1 MSVNAV
7 SVRRSGKFRLH
18 KQSRPTVLHPVK
30 VREIRDA
37 LAPDS
42 RYRTPFRP
50 VGANS
55 SATDCTS
62 SAAGTV
68 VDVSALAEI
77 RNIDT
82 YNDTVTVQAGVRI
95 GDLARA
101 LAKHGLELAGA
112 HDLMSRTVG
121 GAVAGACIGP
131 AFGDDGAFFAS
142 QVMSIRVITPNGKPI
157 HVRSDQ
163 NNLLN
168 AFRLSFG
175 MLGIIYEVELKVRP
189 IRVFSVTH
197 RRCTFEQFAAVSER
211 LSNIDVGLKY
221 FLLPFRNRVYLD
233 LRRHSPDARAAH
245 RIPWKIKDWGE
256 STVLP
261 HVFKSLNRVV
271 PVSGMRYRLIDE
283 VSKMTQGLV
292 STRLVNSGSNFTAQ
306 ISSTKGD
313 DAAQRLH
320 YSTWFFPAAD
330 FAIVVQAYREFC
342 LRIHNECGFRCDMP
356 TVGFRISQDRSAL
369 LSPSFDEPMIAL
381 RAISTQAKGWS
392 DFAIDFSD
400 FARHWG
406 GVPVFNQ
413 TLEIPADYA
422 LPAFGSRLEFFRK
435 IRRQFDPENRMMN
448 PYLSQYFL

>member
-7 SVRRSGKFRLH
+7 TVRRTGRFRLH
-18 KQSRPTVLHPVK
+18 KQSKPTVLHPSK

-37 LAPDS
+37 LEPNS
-42 RYRTPFRP
+42 RYRLPFRP

-68 VDVSALAEI
+68 IDVSALTQI

-82 YNDTVTVQAGVRI
+82 YSDTVIVQAGARI
-95 GDLARA
+95 GDLAKE
-101 LAKHGLELAGA
+101 LASHGLELAGA

-142 QVMSIRVITPNGKPI
+142 QVKSIRVITPDGKAI
-157 HVRSDQ
+157 HIRGDQ
-163 NNLLN
+163 KNLLN
-168 AFRLSFG
+168 AYRLSYG

-189 IRVFSVTH
+189 TRIFSVTH

-211 LSNIDVGLKY
+211 LSNVDVGLKY

-233 LRRHSPDARAAH
+233 LRRHSPDARAGH

-261 HVFKSLNRVV
+261 HVFNSINRVV
-271 PVSGMRYRLIDE
+271 PVSGVRYRLIDE

-306 ISSTKGD
+306 MSRTKGND
-313 DAAQRLH
+313 TAQRLH

-342 LRIHNECGFRCDMP
+342 LRIHRDSGFRCDMP
-356 TVGFRISQDRSAL
+356 TVGFKIGRDRTAL

-381 RAISTQAKGWS
+381 RAISTQVKGWD
-392 DFAIDFSD
+392 DFAIDFGD

-406 GVPVFNQ
+406 GIPVFNQ
-413 TLEIPADYA
+413 TLEVPADYPG
-422 LPAFGSRLEFFRK
+422 PAYGSRLEFFRK
-435 IRRQFDPENRMMN
+435 IRRQLDPENRMMN

>member
-7 SVRRSGKFRLH
+7 NVRRSGTFRLP
-18 KQSRPTVLHPVK
+18 KQSKATVLQPSK

-37 LAPDS
+37 LESKS
-42 RYRTPFRP
+42 RYQPPFRP

-68 VDVSALAEI
+68 IDVSALTHI
-77 RNIDT
+77 GNIDT
-82 YNDTVTVQAGVRI
+82 YSDTVIVQAGARI
-95 GDLARA
+95 GDLAKE
-101 LAKHGLELAGA
+101 LARHGLELAGA

-142 QVMSIRVITPNGKPI
+142 QVKSIRVINPDGKLN
-157 HVRSDQ
+157 HVKSDQ
-163 NNLLN
+163 GGLLN
-168 AFRLSFG
+168 AYRLSYG

-189 IRVFSVTH
+189 TRIFSVTH
-197 RRCTFEQFAAVSER
+197 HRCTFEQFAAVSER
-211 LSNIDVGLKY
+211 LFNIEVGLKF

-233 LRRHSPDARAAH
+233 LRRHSHDARAGH
-245 RIPWKIKDWGE
+245 RIPWRIKDWGE

-261 HVFKSLNRVV
+261 RVFKSINRVV
-271 PVSGMRYRLIDE
+271 PVAGVRYRLIDE
-283 VSKMTQGLV
+283 VTKMTQGLV
-292 STRLVNSGSNFTAQ
+292 STRLVSSGSNFTAQ
-306 ISSTKGD
+306 MSSTKSN

-320 YSTWFFPAAD
+320 YSTWFFPATD

-342 LRIHNECGFRCDMP
+342 LRIHRSCGFRCDMP
-356 TVGFRISQDRSAL
+356 TVGFRIGRDRTAL

-381 RAISTQAKGWS
+381 RAISTQARGWD
-392 DFAIDFSD
+392 DFAIDFGD

-406 GVPVFNQ
+406 GIPVFNQ
-413 TLEIPADYA
+413 TLEVPADYPG
-422 LPAFGSRLEFFRK
+422 PAYGSRLEFFRK
-435 IRRQFDPENRMMN
+435 IRRQLDPENRMMN

>member
-7 SVRRSGKFRLH
+7 TVRRTGRFRLH
-18 KQSRPTVLHPVK
+18 KQSKPTVLHPSK

-37 LAPDS
+37 LEPNS
-42 RYRTPFRP
+42 RYRLPFRP

-68 VDVSALAEI
+68 IDVSALTQI

-82 YNDTVTVQAGVRI
+82 YSDTVIVQAGARI
-95 GDLARA
+95 GDLAKE
-101 LAKHGLELAGA
+101 LASHGLELAGA

-121 GAVAGACIGP
+121 GAVAGACIGA

-142 QVMSIRVITPNGKPI
+142 QVKSIRVITPDGKAI
-157 HVRSDQ
+157 HIRGDQ
-163 NNLLN
+163 KNLLN
-168 AFRLSFG
+168 AYRLSYG

-189 IRVFSVTH
+189 TRIFSVTH

-211 LSNIDVGLKY
+211 LSNVDVGLKY

-233 LRRHSPDARAAH
+233 LRRHSPDARAGH

-261 HVFKSLNRVV
+261 HVFNSINRVV
-271 PVSGMRYRLIDE
+271 PVSGVRYRLIDE

-292 STRLVNSGSNFTAQ
+292 STRLVSSGSNFTAQ
-306 ISSTKGD
+306 MSRTKGND
-313 DAAQRLH
+313 TAQRLH

-342 LRIHNECGFRCDMP
+342 LRIHRDSGFRCDMP
-356 TVGFRISQDRSAL
+356 TVGFKIGRDRTAL

-381 RAISTQAKGWS
+381 RAISTQVKGWD
-392 DFAIDFSD
+392 DFAIDFGD

-406 GVPVFNQ
+406 GIPVFNQ
-413 TLEIPADYA
+413 TLEVPADYPGLA
-422 LPAFGSRLEFFRK
+422 YGSRLEFFRK
-435 IRRQFDPENRMMN
+435 IRRQLDPENRMMN

>member
-7 SVRRSGKFRLH
+7 TVRRTGRFRLH
-18 KQSRPTVLHPVK
+18 KQSKPTVLHPSK

-37 LAPDS
+37 LEPNS
-42 RYRTPFRP
+42 RYRLPFRP

-68 VDVSALAEI
+68 IDVSALTQI

-82 YNDTVTVQAGVRI
+82 YSDTVIVQAGARI
-95 GDLARA
+95 GDLAKE
-101 LAKHGLELAGA
+101 LASHGLELAGA

-142 QVMSIRVITPNGKPI
+142 QVKSIRVITPDGKAI
-157 HVRSDQ
+157 HIRGDQ
-163 NNLLN
+163 KNLLN
-168 AFRLSFG
+168 AYRLSYG

-189 IRVFSVTH
+189 TRIFSVTH

-211 LSNIDVGLKY
+211 LSNVDVGLKY

-233 LRRHSPDARAAH
+233 LRRHSPDARAGH

-261 HVFKSLNRVV
+261 HVFNSINRVV
-271 PVSGMRYRLIDE
+271 PVSGVRYRLIDE

-306 ISSTKGD
+306 MSRTKGND
-313 DAAQRLH
+313 TAQRLH

-342 LRIHNECGFRCDMP
+342 LGIHRDSGFRCDMP
-356 TVGFRISQDRSAL
+356 TVGFKIGRDRTAL

-381 RAISTQAKGWS
+381 RAISTQVKGWD
-392 DFAIDFSD
+392 DFAIDFGD

-406 GVPVFNQ
+406 GIPVFNQ
-413 TLEIPADYA
+413 TLEVPADYPG
-422 LPAFGSRLEFFRK
+422 PAYGSRLEFFRK
-435 IRRQFDPENRMMN
+435 IRRQLDPENRMMN

>member
-7 SVRRSGKFRLH
+7 NVRRSGRFRLH
-18 KQSRPTVLHPVK
+18 KQSAPTVLHPDK
-30 VREIRDA
+30 VGEIRDA
-37 LAPDS
+37 LNPGS

-68 VDVSALAEI
+68 VDISALTQI
-77 RNIDT
+77 RNIDSYACT
-82 YNDTVTVQAGVRI
+82 ATVQAGVRI
-95 GDLARA
+95 GDLATE

-131 AFGDDGAFFAS
+131 AFGDDGAYFAS
-142 QVMSIRVITPNGKPI
+142 QVKSIRVITPNGKPI
-157 HVRSDQ
+157 HIRSDQ

-168 AFRLSFG
+168 AYRLSFG

-189 IRVFSVTH
+189 IRIFSVTH

-211 LSNIDVGLKY
+211 LSNVDVGLKY

-233 LRRHSPDARAAH
+233 LRRHSSDASAGH
-245 RIPWKIKDWGE
+245 RIAWKIKDWGE

-261 HVFKSLNRVV
+261 HVFKSINRVV
-271 PVSGMRYRLIDE
+271 PVPGVRYRLIDQ
-283 VSKMTQGLV
+283 VSKMSQGLV
-292 STRLVNSGSNFTAQ
+292 STRLVNSGSNSTAQ
-306 ISSTKGD
+306 MSRTKGN
-313 DAAQRLH
+313 DASQRLY
-320 YSTWFFPAAD
+320 YSTWFFPATD

-342 LRIHNECGFRCDMP
+342 LRIHKDSGFRCDMP
-356 TVGFRISQDRSAL
+356 TVGFRIGRDRSAL

-381 RAISTQAKGWS
+381 RAISTQARGW
-392 DFAIDFSD
+392 DNFAIDFGD

-406 GVPVFNQ
+406 GIPVFNQ
-413 TLEIPADYA
+413 TLEVPADYA
-422 LPAFGSRLEFFRK
+422 GPAFGSRLEFFRK
-435 IRRQFDPENRMMN
+435 IRRQLDPENRMMN

>member
-7 SVRRSGKFRLH
+7 TVRRTGRFRLH
-18 KQSRPTVLHPVK
+18 KQSKPTVLHPSK

-37 LAPDS
+37 LEPNS
-42 RYRTPFRP
+42 RYRLPFRP

-68 VDVSALAEI
+68 IDVSALTQI

-82 YNDTVTVQAGVRI
+82 YSDTVIVQAGARI
-95 GDLARA
+95 GDLAKE
-101 LAKHGLELAGA
+101 LASHGLELAGA

-142 QVMSIRVITPNGKPI
+142 QVKSIRVITPDGKAI
-157 HVRSDQ
+157 HIRGDQ
-163 NNLLN
+163 KNLLN
-168 AFRLSFG
+168 AYRLSYG

-189 IRVFSVTH
+189 TRIFSVTH

-211 LSNIDVGLKY
+211 LSNVDVGLKY

-233 LRRHSPDARAAH
+233 LRRHSPDARAGH

-261 HVFKSLNRVV
+261 HVFNSINRVV
-271 PVSGMRYRLIDE
+271 PVSGVRYRLIDE

-292 STRLVNSGSNFTAQ
+292 STRLVSSGSNFTAQ
-306 ISSTKGD
+306 MSRTKGND
-313 DAAQRLH
+313 TAQRLH

-342 LRIHNECGFRCDMP
+342 LRIHRDSGFRCDMP
-356 TVGFRISQDRSAL
+356 TVGFKIGKDRTAL

-381 RAISTQAKGWS
+381 RAISTQVKGWD
-392 DFAIDFSD
+392 DFAIDFGD

-406 GVPVFNQ
+406 GIPVFNQ
-413 TLEIPADYA
+413 TLEVPADYPGLA
-422 LPAFGSRLEFFRK
+422 YGSRLEFFRK
-435 IRRQFDPENRMMN
+435 IRRQLDPENRMMN